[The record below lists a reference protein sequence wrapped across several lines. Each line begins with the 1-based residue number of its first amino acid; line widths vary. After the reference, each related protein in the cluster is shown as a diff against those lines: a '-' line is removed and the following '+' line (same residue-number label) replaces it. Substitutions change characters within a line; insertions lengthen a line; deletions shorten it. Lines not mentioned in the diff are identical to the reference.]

1 MLENM
6 TIKARLILLVSV
18 VMVIGLFVVVAAYI
32 GFSNLQNATEDIADR
47 RIHLIRSVNQVMYAL
62 SDNRSQAMLAIQ
74 HDPSNPISKLHD
86 HSVDKHFDAIV
97 ANNAK
102 IDERIADMEKNTH
115 SEEGKKLLKEF
126 NDARTN
132 YALEGV
138 QPSMKSLKEGNYNE
152 ADELLIKKMNPLLTE
167 AIAKGRV
174 VAEHEDEAAK
184 HALESAMSAAQ
195 TAEMVLVLGMLF
207 AAMVG
212 GGLGYSIIS
221 GVSRSTTDMRDAMM
235 STASD
240 GNLSRQVAVHGQD
253 EIAQSVVA
261 YNSLL
266 SSFRQTI
273 SQVNS
278 SADSVVSTA
287 AQLSASSM
295 QITKGSH
302 AQSEAAASTASAVEE
317 MTVSIASVS
326 DSTNGVRRLAESSLE
341 KTRLGNQS
349 TGEMIK
355 DVSQVETTVNQI
367 ASSVNQFITSARTI
381 ASMTQQVKD
390 IADQTNLLALNAA
403 IEAARAG
410 EQGRGFAVVADEVRK
425 LAEKSAQSA
434 NEIDRIT
441 QSLEQQSNTVEKS
454 VQNGLQ
460 SLSST
465 QRHVDEVSAVLK
477 EAGLAVEQS
486 SAGVGDIASS
496 VAEQSIASN
505 EIARHVE
512 QIAQMAEENHA
523 AIAQSE
529 EGIAHLDQLARDLK
543 AAVSKFRV

>member
-1 MLENM
+1 MLHNM

-18 VMVIGLFVVVAAYI
+18 VMVIGLFVVVAAYF
-32 GFSNLQNATEDIADR
+32 GFSNLQSATEDIADR
-47 RIHLIRSVNQVMYAL
+47 RIHLIRSVNQTMYAM
-62 SDNRSQAMLAIQ
+62 SDNRSQVMLAIQ

-86 HSVDKHFDAIV
+86 HPVEKHFEALA

-102 IDERIADMEKNTH
+102 IDERIADMQKNTH
-115 SEEGKKLLKEF
+115 SEEGNKLLKEL
-126 NDARTN
+126 NDARTL
-132 YALEGV
+132 YAVEGV
-138 QPSMKSLKEGNYNE
+138 QTSMNALKEGNYTE
-152 ADELLIKKMNPLLTE
+152 ADELLIKKMNPLLTD

-212 GGLGYSIIS
+212 GGLGFSIIS

-240 GNLSRQVAVHGQD
+240 GNLSRQVSVHGQD
-253 EIAQSVVA
+253 EIAQSAVA

-287 AQLSASSM
+287 AQLSASSK
-295 QITKGSH
+295 QITQGSH

-355 DVSQVETTVNQI
+355 DVGQVENTVNQI
-367 ASSVNQFITSARTI
+367 ANSVNQFITSARTI

-454 VQNGLQ
+454 VQDGLH

-465 QRHVDEVSAVLK
+465 QRHVDEVSVVLK

-486 SAGVGDIASS
+486 SAGVGDIAAS

-543 AAVSKFRV
+543 TAVSKFRV